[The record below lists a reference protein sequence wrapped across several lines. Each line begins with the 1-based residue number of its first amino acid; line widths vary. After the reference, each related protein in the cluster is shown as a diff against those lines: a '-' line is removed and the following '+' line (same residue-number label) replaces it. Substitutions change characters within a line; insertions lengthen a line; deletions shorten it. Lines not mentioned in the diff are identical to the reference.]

1 MKCVKN
7 IFKAIQFVHVKNFMF
22 NEAISLK
29 NIYKQT
35 SKDNFYLLINKLK
48 QKTNEG
54 EKENIEKIGI
64 LVKRILQKK
73 IINKD

>member
-1 MKCVKN
+1 
-7 IFKAIQFVHVKNFMF
+7 MF